1 MGGGH
6 AVVDEALIM
15 ALALEAAL
23 RLQPGAVK
31 RFLEAALAQQTPNPT
46 LLATLGVPHYE
57 ATLYSKRLHEAGELI
72 NHAWHAEFRAAY
84 QQLLAKDGTSKESP
98 ERKLDRLHAADR
110 PREKA
115 LHSGVRSL
123 SDGELLAL
131 LLRTGAGDE
140 GVMEF
145 ADRLLADH
153 DGLLGLSRSEIGTL
167 LDARGLGPAKATEL
181 AAAFELANRVAN
193 ATRRRERPKLNSPEA
208 TVAHL
213 GELVLLDH
221 ERFWCLPLDSRSGLI
236 GEPRQISQGDVDGTD
251 AGPRAFFRAAL
262 TAGATTCIAVHNHPS
277 GDPSPSAADRTVTV
291 RLVAAGRAVDVLLV
305 DHMIIGDGGRFVS
318 LRRDCPE
325 LFR

>member
-1 MGGGH
+1 
-6 AVVDEALIM
+6 M
-15 ALALEAAL
+15 ALALESAL
-23 RLQPGAVK
+23 RLQPGPAK
-31 RFLEAALAQQTPNPT
+31 RFLVAALTQTSPEPT
-46 LLATLGVPHYE
+46 VLASMGVPHYE
-57 ATLYSKRLHEAGELI
+57 ATLYSRRLHEAGELI
-72 NHAWHAEFRAAY
+72 DHVWHADYRAAY
-84 QQLLAKDGTSKESP
+84 QALLAKESIRETTNSDAP
-98 ERKLDRLHAADR
+98 ARKLERLHAADR

-123 SDGELLAL
+123 SDAELLAL

-153 DGLLGLSRSEIGTL
+153 DGLLGLSRSDIDTL
-167 LDARGLGPAKATEL
+167 LEARGLGPAKATEL

-208 TVAHL
+208 TIAHL

-221 ERFWCLPLDSRSGLI
+221 ERFWCLPLDPRSALI
-236 GEPRQISQGDVDGTD
+236 GEPRQVSQGDVDGTD

-277 GDPSPSAADRTVTV
+277 GDPSPSAADRAVTI